1 MDRTKASDAFNAGSI
16 PVGCIYITL
25 NNQTMTRSASRL
37 IGQKQPFP
45 AKLLFLKKER
55 KIMKQTNQ
63 NKLHMVKEK
72 LIMIR
77 DFIMDHTKIV
87 MPLVLIACVLITILI
102 AVNANQKENR
112 LSNGQ
117 TP

>member
-1 MDRTKASDAFNAGSI
+1 
-16 PVGCIYITL
+16 
-25 NNQTMTRSASRL
+25 
-37 IGQKQPFP
+37 
-45 AKLLFLKKER
+45 
-55 KIMKQTNQ
+55 MKQTNQ

-102 AVNANQKENR
+102 AVNANQKEKLEKEAELAAANVAQQESGAMVEG
-112 LSNGQ
+112 LS
-117 TP
+117 TPVYELEENA